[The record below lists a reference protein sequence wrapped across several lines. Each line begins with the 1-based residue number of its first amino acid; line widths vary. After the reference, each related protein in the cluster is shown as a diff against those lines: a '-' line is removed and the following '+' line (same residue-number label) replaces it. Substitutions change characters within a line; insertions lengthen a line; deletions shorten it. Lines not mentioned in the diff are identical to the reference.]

1 MTQFETIAWYV
12 LVALNIIGVI
22 VFLLI
27 GAKLINEAFFKKE
40 EQ

>member
-1 MTQFETIAWYV
+1 MTQFETISWYI
-12 LVALNIIGVI
+12 LIAMNIIGVI

-27 GAKLINEAFFKKE
+27 GAKIIYEYFKKE

>member
-1 MTQFETIAWYV
+1 MTQFETIAWYT
-12 LVALNIIGVI
+12 LITMNIVGVI

-27 GAKLINEAFFKKE
+27 GVKIFYEYFKKE